1 MAHEMGHGPG
11 MDAKGMARDMRN
23 RFWVCLAFTVPI
35 FLYAPMGMDF
45 IKLKPPFGLDLGL
58 WLFLLATAAVIYPAW
73 PFFVAAA
80 RALRNGVLNMAVLV
94 VLSVG
99 TGYVFSVGS
108 TFIFGGAQFYEAV
121 SVLLVFIL
129 LGHWLEMRAR
139 RSVGSHPRADGFGP
153 AKGHCLARRQGSD
166 CGDRRSAARRHRPG
180 ASWRQD
186 SG

>member
-1 MAHEMGHGPG
+1 
-11 MDAKGMARDMRN
+11 
-23 RFWVCLAFTVPI
+23 AFTVPI

-108 TFIFGGAQFYEAV
+108 TFIF
-121 SVLLVFIL
+121 
-129 LGHWLEMRAR
+129 
-139 RSVGSHPRADGFGP
+139 
-153 AKGHCLARRQGSD
+153 
-166 CGDRRSAARRHRPG
+166 
-180 ASWRQD
+180 
-186 SG
+186 